1 MDNTKATQKMH
12 IEKIQKTH
20 TLKIFFFNKENVE
33 SALKN
38 EKFGV

>member
-20 TLKIFFFNKENVE
+20 TLKIFF
-33 SALKN
+33 
-38 EKFGV
+38 